1 MPCKWIPQLCLVVC
15 LASSSWADEILRVG
29 IPKEGYP
36 PYIVVDADQVTGI
49 MIDTLEAAAKVSY
62 FKLSYIY
69 LPEVRSRAM
78 LAKNEID
85 LRMESPSFVE
95 NPNDYLWSEPI
106 TSIKD
111 MFIFHRHSEN
121 VFEKYDTME
130 GAIIHTHLGY
140 GYPTLQPLFDQG
152 IIIRKDFNTEQ
163 AMLVNLIRDNIHSKR
178 AAVMD
183 QNVAKYLMEKDTV
196 LKTDLRIS
204 RRHID
209 YNYLHFQFPNNPKM
223 KLVVNKLNLEIRKL
237 KRSGRVDKII
247 KKMIG
252 E

>member
-1 MPCKWIPQLCLVVC
+1 MPCKWIPQLCLILC
-15 LASSSWADEILRVG
+15 LAGSAWADEALRVG

-36 PYIVVDADQVTGI
+36 PYIVVEGDQVSGI
-49 MIDTLEAAAKVSY
+49 MIDTLQSAANVSY
-62 FKLSYIY
+62 FQLVYMF

-78 LAKNEID
+78 LASNEID
-85 LRMESPSFVE
+85 LRMESPSFVDD
-95 NPNDYLWSEPI
+95 PGDYLWSEPI

-111 MFIFHRHSEN
+111 MFIFHRNSEN
-121 VFEKYDTME
+121 VFEKDETME
-130 GAIIHTHLGY
+130 GAVIHTHLGY
-140 GYPTLQPLFDQG
+140 SYPTLQTLFDRG

-163 AMLVNLIRDNIHSKR
+163 AMLVNLIRDNVHSKR

-183 QNVAKYLMEKDTV
+183 QNVAKYLMEKDPV

-204 RRHID
+204 RRHVD
-209 YNYLHFQFPNNPKM
+209 YNYLHFQFPKNPKM
-223 KLVVNKLNLEIRKL
+223 KMVVNKLNLEIRKL

-247 KKMIG
+247 KKAIG